1 MLNYYSYKIKELIKK
16 NIKLILV
23 ILIAIFF
30 ITFMFSIIKLNFTK
44 NVLMAHGLG
53 GVEVDGK
60 VYDINNTYEGFERS
74 YKTGIRNFEVDLM
87 LSNDEKV
94 VAFHPYSQ
102 ALYKRLKITNLNF
115 SYEEFMSGEYFKG
128 TNLEGLKP
136 LDIDDIL
143 LLITEYKNTKWVI
156 HIHSMNNK
164 EYTEIFLN
172 AITNSRYI
180 NDENLKRISIGIN
193 YQEELNILKKYNIQ
207 NLIYTLYEM
216 EKRDEEVDN
225 DEKLLKYLIDNKIK
239 CVSMNKSLVK
249 TYKNLIKRLKYNDIN
264 VMCYAENDFINQ
276 IKLKLIGMD
285 YIETDNLR

>member
-1 MLNYYSYKIKELIKK
+1 MIKYYLYKTKELLRSRIK
-16 NIKLILV
+16 V
-23 ILIAIFF
+23 ILSLSVVVTIIVIAFC
-30 ITFMFSIIKLNFTK
+30 TFRFTFTK

-102 ALYKRLKITNLNF
+102 ALYNRLKITNLDF
-115 SYEEFMSGEYFKG
+115 SYEEFMSGKYFIG

-136 LDIDDIL
+136 LDVDDIV
-143 LLITEYKNTKWVI
+143 LLISEYKDTKWVI
-156 HIHSMNNK
+156 HIHSMNSK

-180 NDENLKRISIGIN
+180 DDENLKRISIGIN

-207 NLIYTLYEM
+207 NLIYTFYEK
-216 EKRDEEVDN
+216 EKRDDEVDT
-225 DEKLLKYLIDNKIK
+225 DEKLLVYLIENKIK

-249 TYKNLIKRLKYNDIN
+249 IYKNLIKRLKYNDIN

-285 YIETDNLR
+285 YIETDNFK

>member
-1 MLNYYSYKIKELIKK
+1 MIKYYLYKTKELLRSRIK
-16 NIKLILV
+16 V
-23 ILIAIFF
+23 ILSLFVVVTIIVIAFC
-30 ITFMFSIIKLNFTK
+30 TFRFTFTK

-102 ALYKRLKITNLNF
+102 ALYNRLKITNLDF
-115 SYEEFMSGEYFKG
+115 SYEEFMLGKYFIG

-136 LDIDDIL
+136 LDVDDIV
-143 LLITEYKNTKWVI
+143 LLISEYKDTKWVI

-207 NLIYTLYEM
+207 NLIYTLYEK
-216 EKRDEEVDN
+216 EKRDEEVDT
-225 DEKLLKYLIDNKIK
+225 DEKLLKYLIVNKIK
-239 CVSMNKSLVK
+239 CVSMNKSLIK
-249 TYKNLIKRLKYNDIN
+249 TYKNLINKLKNNDIK

-285 YIETDNLR
+285 YIETDNLN